1 MKRTPLQWLVAYAAI
16 PCAMALITA
25 GLAVAHTNREIDAY
39 GYATLANAYPSLKPA
54 VQAQVRE
61 AMHDGHLTQRQYDR
75 LLPII
80 VNDNGMLA
88 MAGTIAGADDA
99 RRAQAHYRAAL
110 IAAVQGGTTPGT
122 HP

>member
-25 GLAVAHTNREIDAY
+25 SFAVAHTHREIDAY

-54 VQAQVRE
+54 AQAQVRE
-61 AMHDGHLTQRQYDR
+61 AMHGGHLTQRQYDR
-75 LLPII
+75 LLPVI
-80 VNDNGMLA
+80 VNENGMLA
-88 MAGTIAGADDA
+88 MAGKIDGADDA

-110 IAAVQGGTTPGT
+110 IAAVNGGTAPVT